1 MKKAL
6 RKGSN
11 TSDDDSHPGAGG
23 LVGDDETDT
32 EQHESLPHDPPV
44 RPTLLLKRQTS
55 NKQPH
60 QHQQRRSAQDKS
72 LTPKSAVASRGFRSD
87 SIGRAKQSATI
98 KAPALP
104 NKSSGRF
111 QIEKVNEPL
120 NNTVADADEC
130 PARVV
135 RERRRSLLRQRN
147 LPDSNNAA
155 CAGAPEIACSYEVIN
170 EKTASKTVSTVA
182 PTEPEMFRLDSVDP
196 EPLPLPPPPPLPQLD
211 LSDDDNT
218 SYRELVCKD
227 QLNDSVSNIA
237 LRASSS
243 NDTSW
248 MNEMDTLAPSPRRRG
263 SSPDYAVIMRQK
275 RSRRDSAQIEPEQ
288 LLQDTPYDPKPT
300 EDKPVAKQTKRRF
313 NSFLALVRE
322 VVTIKRQES
331 LPESTE
337 PIDSHAVP
345 ATSESLKRDL
355 PSEPISSS
363 GRRRESA
370 AGLRQS
376 LRRKSRVHSAT
387 RQDSQASIWSENIPV
402 ITISKTESDECILE
416 DDRRRAT
423 SSNASNR
430 IETVSETR
438 NNLDIQSD

>member
-11 TSDDDSHPGAGG
+11 TSDDDSQPGAGG
-23 LVGDDETDT
+23 LIGDDETDT

-44 RPTLLLKRQTS
+44 RAALPLKRQAS
-55 NKQPH
+55 NKQ
-60 QHQQRRSAQDKS
+60 RRSTMETS
-72 LTPKSAVASRGFRSD
+72 LTPHSASTSKDFRSGA
-87 SIGRAKQSATI
+87 STRGRQPNITK
-98 KAPALP
+98 LP

-111 QIEKVNEPL
+111 KIEKVVEPL
-120 NNTVADADEC
+120 NTSAMDADEC
-130 PARVV
+130 PTRVV

-147 LPDSNNAA
+147 LPDSNVAGG
-155 CAGAPEIACSYEVIN
+155 AGAAEVPCSYEVIN
-170 EKTASKTVSTVA
+170 EKMASNTGSA
-182 PTEPEMFRLDSVDP
+182 PGEPEVFLFDRA
-196 EPLPLPPPPPLPQLD
+196 EPLPPPPPPPPQPE

-227 QLNDSVSNIA
+227 QLDNSVSNIA

-243 NDTSW
+243 NDTSLN
-248 MNEMDTLAPSPRRRG
+248 NEMDTLAPSPRRRG
-263 SSPDYAVIMRQK
+263 SSPDYAVIMKQK
-275 RSRRDSAQIEPEQ
+275 RCRRDSMQLDEP
-288 LLQDTPYDPKPT
+288 LGAASHAPAV
-300 EDKPVAKQTKRRF
+300 EDISVENPTKRRF

-322 VVTIKRQES
+322 VVTIKKQES

-337 PIDSHAVP
+337 PTDPCVAP
-345 ATSESLKRDL
+345 ATAAPVQQES
-355 PSEPISSS
+355 SAEPASSV
-363 GRRRESA
+363 RRRDSA

-376 LRRKSRVHSAT
+376 LRRKSRVHAAS

-416 DDRRRAT
+416 DDRRRAAAA
-423 SSNASNR
+423 SEASNR
-430 IETVSETR
+430 IEAVSEKR